1 MWACAHVFD
10 REGGFSR
17 DNTGDLCFTTGV
29 GIRYVSAHN
38 YAVEAVTVANMC
50 CACIYALNIL
60 YPSLCPYSTHSLLSP
75 PLLPSSLPC

>member
-38 YAVEAVTVANMC
+38 YAVVSVTVANIC
-50 CACIYALNIL
+50 VV
-60 YPSLCPYSTHSLLSP
+60 PVFTH
-75 PLLPSSLPC
+75 